1 MKLRLCNCIDF
12 KPWSA
17 RSVTENRAFKRIDM
31 MPPDTRFLRF
41 IEQQMWCTHYTLKHR
56 YSEKFIQEKI
66 TKETFLKHVN
76 QSLKLPIWQGVI
88 QFYLVYLEIRVSL
101 FSSIQPPG
109 IVHSVGSCKGG
120 SSRLKN
126 PIQIFYSPL
135 LFHLGSVYG
144 YKIWF
149 LFPANPNMLVWV
161 LKTNLNEVMKKCNL
175 YVYNYFVLSSF
186 MFFFL
191 R

>member
-17 RSVTENRAFKRIDM
+17 GSVTENRAFKRIDM

-41 IEQQMWCTHYTLKHR
+41 IEQQMCTHYTLKHR
-56 YSEKFIQEKI
+56 NSEKFIQEII
-66 TKETFLKHVN
+66 TQETFLKLVN
-76 QSLKLPIWQGVI
+76 KSLKLPICQGII

-120 SSRLKN
+120 SSRLKKS
-126 PIQIFYSPL
+126 YSD
-135 LFHLGSVYG
+135 
-144 YKIWF
+144 F
-149 LFPANPNMLVWV
+149 LFSFALSLGKRIW
-161 LKTNLNEVMKKCNL
+161 LQNLISISCKPQHVSLGFED
-175 YVYNYFVLSSF
+175 
-186 MFFFL
+186 
-191 R
+191 